1 MEGSTSARRCTRYP
15 HADAFDPIHFEAV
28 GHDFVPYSS
37 IRKYVVFDPTEKKY
51 WRSKVVLSVD
61 ATAETQLEA
70 YVHAALMHC
79 NLPRSDMQTDKPY
92 EDHEADEWMVDNW
105 FNSVTPKFIETIE
118 GWGWNTK
125 DHKLAADGW
134 RVTWATTKDD

>member
-1 MEGSTSARRCTRYP
+1 
-15 HADAFDPIHFEAV
+15 
-28 GHDFVPYSS
+28 
-37 IRKYVVFDPTEKKY
+37 VVFDPTGKKY

-79 NLPRSDMQTDKPY
+79 DLPRSDMQTDKPY